1 MWNLKAEYYL
11 DLMSNDEPFSLSRFG
26 DGEILCM
33 YPNGM
38 KENCDGNKFFPE
50 LSAPMKQIF
59 KNNYPYYH
67 CLLDCTFDYNADLF
81 RALIAENCPDMEF
94 YNGEIWQE
102 LSLNGRIEELVSHL
116 DKHNPVLV
124 GGKHIGN
131 AKDIIGWTK
140 APYHLRIPD
149 VDSFNS
155 IQEIMQQ
162 IGELYIQGYRMFCFS
177 AGYTTKIIIDTLFPY
192 IGHDTFMIDMGSVFD
207 PYCGRLSRD
216 TMELRGFEYF
226 QPFTK
231 MKLK

>member
-1 MWNLKAEYYL
+1 MLNLAPQYFL
-11 DLMSNDEPFSLSRFG
+11 DLIENDKPFSLSRFG

-59 KNNYPYYH
+59 INNYDYYH
-67 CLLDCTFDYNADLF
+67 CLLDCTFYYNADLF
-81 RALIAENCPDMEF
+81 RSLINEYCPDMEF

-102 LSLNGRIEELVSHL
+102 LSLNGKIGDIISALNKYAV
-116 DKHNPVLV
+116 VLV

-131 AKDIIGWTK
+131 VRYLHGWDN
-140 APYHLRIPD
+140 APMHLEIPS
-149 VDSFNS
+149 VDSFKS
-155 IQEIMQQ
+155 VDKIMEQ

-177 AGYTTKIIIDTLFPY
+177 AGYTTKIIIDTLYPY
-192 IGHDTFMIDMGSVFD
+192 IGHDAFMIDMGSVFD

-226 QPFTK
+226 QPHTK